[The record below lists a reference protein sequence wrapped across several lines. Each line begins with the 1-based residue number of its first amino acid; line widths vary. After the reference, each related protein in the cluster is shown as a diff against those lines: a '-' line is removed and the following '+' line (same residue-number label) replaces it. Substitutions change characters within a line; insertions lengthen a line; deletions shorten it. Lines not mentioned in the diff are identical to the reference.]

1 MIFPFLILSMICPSK
16 MICPNKSV
24 STFSKFTIF
33 TRSSFSEQFEACFTN
48 REVKD
53 NKPE

>member
-1 MIFPFLILSMICPSK
+1 MIFPFLILGTICP
-16 MICPNKSV
+16 KSV
-24 STFSKFTIF
+24 LTFSKFTIF
-33 TRSSFSEQFEACFTN
+33 TRSSCSEQFEACFTN